1 MGTNYAHLLVILHFY
16 SYKAGFIQDFRR
28 KTKSPPRSFNS
39 SVRNKDDVFS
49 LNNFKLGDFVDR
61 IYPIELEIKHTTYTA
76 RSVSYLDLNVPL
88 ELDNECLLRA
98 KPYEDKGELSTY
110 M

>member
-16 SYKAGFIQDFRR
+16 SYKEGFIQGFRR
-28 KTKSPPRSFNS
+28 KTQSPHKSFNS

-49 LNNFKLGDFVDR
+49 LNNFKFGDFVDR
-61 IYPIELEIKHTTYTA
+61 IYPIELEIKHTTNIA
-76 RSVSYLDLNVPL
+76 RSVSYLDLLL
-88 ELDNECLLRA
+88 ELDNECLLRM
-98 KPYEDKGELSTY
+98 KPYDKSELSTY